1 MGLRD
6 WSIATVNRC
15 PSFTDAGVC
24 PMGPQ
29 KAHPGGGI
37 PTLRPCAVAAG
48 DRGRVSCIS

>member
-1 MGLRD
+1 MGLCD

-29 KAHPGGGI
+29 KGPSRRRDPSAA
-37 PTLRPCAVAAG
+37 LRWRRETEAG
-48 DRGRVSCIS
+48 